1 MVMMNN
7 LKKFYSILSE
17 DHKKKLIYI
26 IIFSFIGALLEM
38 ISLGLIIPIIGFLNS
53 ETLVNNYFINNTFVS
68 FSSFLKN
75 LIIMKRRY
83 L

>member
-53 ETLVNNYFINNTFVS
+53 ETLVNNYFINS
-68 FSSFLKN
+68 FKTKRLSKRN
-75 LIIMKRRY
+75 LRIKVLFIYK
-83 L
+83 